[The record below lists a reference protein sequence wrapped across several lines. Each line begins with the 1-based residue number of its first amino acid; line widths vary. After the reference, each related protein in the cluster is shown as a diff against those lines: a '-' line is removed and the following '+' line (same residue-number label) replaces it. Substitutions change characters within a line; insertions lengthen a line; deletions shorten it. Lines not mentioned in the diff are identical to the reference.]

1 MIMLMTTIITIIRR
15 WVSGSADVSVPSY
28 DQGSRTLVDSFYH
41 CFLLSWWSPYFSRW
55 WYLTLRMLKLQC
67 VCCHLF
73 WIQLFAPFD
82 QMVDQIYHLEAGDTL
97 EVVAA
102 LLEGCAAHHILSL
115 TIPTSNSINQSCN
128 HTINPSLNQLSIQWK
143 GGTTTLST
151 TWPSASHSLLQT
163 EVFTK
168 CSHTDA
174 LSSLNIIFNI

>member
-1 MIMLMTTIITIIRR
+1 MTTTITIMWR

-73 WIQLFAPFD
+73 WIQLFAQFD

-102 LLEGCAAHHILSL
+102 LPEGCAARHILIL
-115 TIPTSNSINQSCN
+115 TIPTSNSISQSCN
-128 HTINPSLNQLSIQWK
+128 HTINPSSNCLSHEKVEQLRFLQSGLLHLTHCFRLKFSQNVL
-143 GGTTTLST
+143 TLMLYR
-151 TWPSASHSLLQT
+151 H
-163 EVFTK
+163 
-168 CSHTDA
+168 
-174 LSSLNIIFNI
+174 